1 MASLQVL
8 LDAADTASV
17 TSQAFVDAVR
27 SVTEASKRAA
37 SMYRTVQSSLA
48 DGEAFVELH
57 PDLGGHELVLA
68 QLAALYGGPDR
79 AGAELAYRAADRDSS
94 GFLDFRELCG
104 VVKVRVS
111 HPATRCLPLRS
122 SFSFCSCIGQILERM
137 PYLRACQMLF
147 CMFPALAHPSP
158 ALTWLAPS

>member
-1 MASLQVL
+1 MQLAWSERILKRGLALSIGPELYCLSSVAPLVASLQVL

-17 TSQAFVDAVR
+17 TSKAFVDAVR

-79 AGAELAYRAADRDSS
+79 AGAERAYRAADRDSS

-111 HPATRCLPLRS
+111 HPASCCLPL
-122 SFSFCSCIGQILERM
+122 
-137 PYLRACQMLF
+137 
-147 CMFPALAHPSP
+147 
-158 ALTWLAPS
+158 

>member
-17 TSQAFVDAVR
+17 TSKAFVDAVR

-79 AGAELAYRAADRDSS
+79 AGAERAYRAADRDSS

-111 HPATRCLPLRS
+111 HPATRCLLPLRS

-137 PYLRACQMLF
+137 PCEPVKCCSVCSL
-147 CMFPALAHPSP
+147 PWPITALP
-158 ALTWLAPS
+158 